1 VEEMILEDSLIGR
14 NVHLRGQP
22 VRLNLGDESWAMS

>member
-1 VEEMILEDSLIGR
+1 MILENSLIGR
-14 NVHLRGQP
+14 NVALRGQP